1 MVCQKKVQ
9 EADMIAPG
17 IPSLLERMREDAT
30 LIN

>member
-1 MVCQKKVQ
+1 
-9 EADMIAPG
+9 MIAPG